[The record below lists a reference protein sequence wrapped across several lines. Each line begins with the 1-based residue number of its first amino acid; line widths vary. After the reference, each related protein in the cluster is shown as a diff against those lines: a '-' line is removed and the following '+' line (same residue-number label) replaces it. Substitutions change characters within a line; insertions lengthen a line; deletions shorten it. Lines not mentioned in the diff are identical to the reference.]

1 MKNTKIF
8 DSVKNCFRKVRF
20 GLEKHSPEILI
31 AAGAVG
37 VVTSAVLACKAT
49 LKVNDILAETATQ
62 LDNIHACIGNDAY
75 AKKYTEEDAQK
86 DTAIVYIQ
94 TGVKLFKLY
103 APAVMLG
110 ALSIAGIAASNNIL
124 RKRCAAV
131 SAAYAAVDMS
141 FKEYRKRV
149 SERFGDEIE
158 RQIRYNIKEV
168 ISEETETDE
177 NGNETTVSK
186 TIETADIQ
194 HSCYAKFFDECS
206 PYWEKDSEYNLT
218 FLNAQQRY
226 ANDLL
231 KANGRLFLNEVYE
244 MLGLPKTKAG
254 QIVGWVYDK
263 NNPVGDNYVDFGI
276 YDTNRSTARDFVNG
290 YERSI
295 LLDFNVDGNI
305 WELMT

>member
-1 MKNTKIF
+1 MKSTMIF
-8 DSVKNCFRKVRF
+8 DKAKIAFRKIRF
-20 GLEKHSPEILI
+20 GLEKHRPEILF
-31 AAGAVG
+31 AAGAAG
-37 VVTSAVLACKAT
+37 IIASTVLACRAT
-49 LKVNDILAETATQ
+49 LKVNDILAETETQ

-75 AKKYTEEDAQK
+75 AKTYTEEDARK
-86 DTAIVYIQ
+86 DTALVYIQ
-94 TGVKLFKLY
+94 TGAKLLKLY

-110 ALSIAGIAASNNIL
+110 ALSVAGIAASNDIL
-124 RKRCAAV
+124 RKRCAAA
-131 SAAYAAVDMS
+131 SAAYTALDLS

-158 RQIRYNIKEV
+158 RQIRYNIKEIV
-168 ISEETETDE
+168 TEETVKDE

-186 TIETADIQ
+186 TVETADIQ
-194 HSCYAKFFDECS
+194 NSCYAKFFDESS
-206 PYWEKDSEYNLT
+206 PYWEKDSEYNLM
-218 FLNAQQRY
+218 FLNAQQKY

-231 KANGRLFLNEVYE
+231 RANGRLFLNEVYE

-263 NNPVGDNYVDFGI
+263 DNPVGDNYVDFGI
-276 YDTNRSTARDFVNG
+276 YDTNRTAVRDFVNG